1 MEIQAEHNLTNEELS
16 KALHGLAEA
25 EGISEELVK
34 ALRKTSACDD
44 TPKEP
49 RDPAVRH
56 LYQMLRNEFAKA
68 RQDIERYAE
77 ALVSLRKSQL
87 AFDFSAHHSAYD
99 RVDPRTGKLEH
110 IEAKGQQRHSVPE
123 ASPVVEHKPQEATGM
138 DRNEKD
144 DFFEPN
150 QKTGYY
156 IECLEKM
163 GCPKELLDLAKEL
176 ASSKKPIDRKD
187 ESEDKSEQQ
196 IVRWDKSKLYYLS
209 KGEWGFQRIQI
220 EPDNGYVDFGEGYP
234 AKDKPKAADLR
245 EQLEAYKPELAN
257 TIERQVFATVQSLKE
272 TYGPD
277 MRGKNWQGQKAS
289 QSKAWERYRSLTTRD
304 PDGNVE
310 PVHELMADYALAQA
324 GAVVDAWGEKITS
337 KLSDLQ
343 NTTVRHLDGHRF
355 AITGERDGKKIR
367 IEQDMII
374 NYSALGTAYNQ
385 FPARIYVDGKFH
397 PEAAYKKLIGTDKVE
412 QAAKDA
418 KAAEKR
424 AKNMLPSGM
433 FAKGDKVKLKLVRAN
448 SEKYETEG
456 TVESEKDGKTMVKY
470 GSNRFNMHGIRID
483 TDKLKRWNP

>member
-1 MEIQAEHNLTNEELS
+1 MEIQAEHNLTDQELA

-34 ALRKTSACDD
+34 ALRKTGACDD
-44 TPKEP
+44 TPKTP

-56 LYQMLRNEFAKA
+56 IYQMLRNEFAKA
-68 RQDIERYAE
+68 REDIERYAE

-87 AFDFSAHHSAYD
+87 SLDFTAHHSAYD
-99 RVDPRTGKLEH
+99 RIDPRTGKLEH
-110 IEAKGQQRHSVPE
+110 IDAKGPQRHSVPE
-123 ASPVVEHKPQEATGM
+123 ASPVVEHKPQEAGM
-138 DRNEKD
+138 QKD
-144 DFFEPN
+144 IFYDKMTRTWVCTIKDAEGNQIGDCEYEPN
-150 QKTGYY
+150 
-156 IECLEKM
+156 
-163 GCPKELLDLAKEL
+163 KEL
-176 ASSKKPIDRKD
+176 AQKTADRMLQEKM
-187 ESEDKSEQQ
+187 EEQQ
-196 IVRWDKSKLYYLS
+196 I
-209 KGEWGFQRIQI
+209 
-220 EPDNGYVDFGEGYP
+220 EPVT
-234 AKDKPKAADLR
+234 DLK

-257 TIERQVFATVQSLKE
+257 TIERQIFATIQSLKE
-272 TYGPD
+272 IYGPD
-277 MRGKNWQGQKAS
+277 MRGKNRQGQKAS
-289 QSKAWERYRSLTTRD
+289 QSKAWERYRSLATRD
-304 PDGNVE
+304 SDGNVE
-310 PVHELMADYALAQA
+310 PVHERMADYALAQA
-324 GAVVDAWGEKITS
+324 GAVVDAWGEKIAS

-424 AKNMLPSGM
+424 AKNMLPSGL
-433 FAKGDKVKLKLVRAN
+433 FAKGDKVKLHLVRQN
-448 SEKYETEG
+448 GEKYETEG

-470 GSNRFNMHGIRID
+470 GSNRFNMHGIRIE
-483 TDKLKRWNP
+483 TEKLKRWNP